1 METKPIWAS
10 KTFWG
15 TMITFASPWLTKWLG
30 VEGFDWSGIEDHIVA
45 VVGAALA
52 VYGRWTAVKG
62 IA

>member
-15 TMITFASPWLTKWLG
+15 AVIAGLSPFITKWLG
-30 VEGFDWSGIEDHIVA
+30 LDGFDWSGIEDAIVG
-45 VVGAALA
+45 VMGGVI
-52 VYGRWTAVKG
+52 VIYGRVKAAKQ

>member
-15 TMITFASPWLTKWLG
+15 TMVTFLSPWLTKWLG
-30 VEGFDWSGIEDHIVA
+30 VDGFDWSGIEDHIVA
-45 VVGAALA
+45 VIGAVLA
-52 VYGRWTAVKG
+52 VYGRWTAVKH